1 MAIVKHL
8 NQVRELTVSIK
19 TSVSFL
25 NLCVWAGGFCR
36 KVCKSV
42 PMLMK
47 DGKSFLKKKS
57 GSKVHGGRAPPNGT
71 FPLPNSP
78 TVAMKAA
85 VPDTQMRKLRTGNPE
100 VVS

>member
-25 NLCVWAGGFCR
+25 NLCGWAGGFCR

-42 PMLMK
+42 PILMK
-47 DGKSFLKKKS
+47 DGESLRKKKAVAKS
-57 GSKVHGGRAPPNGT
+57 TVEGGHLQTA
-71 FPLPNSP
+71 LSLLP
-78 TVAMKAA
+78 TV
-85 VPDTQMRKLRTGNPE
+85 LL
-100 VVS
+100 

>member
-47 DGKSFLKKKS
+47 DGKSLKKKVVPKS
-57 GSKVHGGRAPPNGT
+57 TGGGHPQMALSL
-71 FPLPNSP
+71 FP
-78 TVAMKAA
+78 TVLLL
-85 VPDTQMRKLRTGNPE
+85 P
-100 VVS
+100 

>member
-47 DGKSFLKKKS
+47 DGKSLKKKKGFQS
-57 GSKVHGGRAPPNGT
+57 PRGGAPPNGT

>member
-47 DGKSFLKKKS
+47 DGESLKKKAVPKS
-57 GSKVHGGRAPPNGT
+57 TAGEAPPNGT

-85 VPDTQMRKLRTGNPE
+85 VPDTQMRKLRTGNPQ

>member
-47 DGKSFLKKKS
+47 DGESLKKKAVPKS
-57 GSKVHGGRAPPNGT
+57 TAGGHLQMALSL
-71 FPLPNSP
+71 FP
-78 TVAMKAA
+78 TVLLL
-85 VPDTQMRKLRTGNPE
+85 P
-100 VVS
+100 

>member
-47 DGKSFLKKKS
+47 DGESLKKKAVPKS
-57 GSKVHGGRAPPNGT
+57 TAWGGHLQMALSL
-71 FPLPNSP
+71 FP
-78 TVAMKAA
+78 TVLLL
-85 VPDTQMRKLRTGNPE
+85 P
-100 VVS
+100 

>member
-25 NLCVWAGGFCR
+25 NLCGWAGGFCR

-42 PMLMK
+42 PIFMK
-47 DGKSFLKKKS
+47 DGKSF
-57 GSKVHGGRAPPNGT
+57 
-71 FPLPNSP
+71 FFF
-78 TVAMKAA
+78 
-85 VPDTQMRKLRTGNPE
+85 
-100 VVS
+100 

>member
-8 NQVRELTVSIK
+8 NKVRELTVSIK

-47 DGKSFLKKKS
+47 DGKSLKKK
-57 GSKVHGGRAPPNGT
+57 K
-71 FPLPNSP
+71 
-78 TVAMKAA
+78 A
-85 VPDTQMRKLRTGNPE
+85 VPKSTGGGTSKWHFPSSQQSYCCHE
-100 VVS
+100 SSSP

>member
-47 DGKSFLKKKS
+47 DGESLKKKKRFQS
-57 GSKVHGGRAPPNGT
+57 PQRGGHLQMALSL
-71 FPLPNSP
+71 FP
-78 TVAMKAA
+78 TVLLL
-85 VPDTQMRKLRTGNPE
+85 P
-100 VVS
+100 

>member
-1 MAIVKHL
+1 MAIVKHM

-47 DGKSFLKKKS
+47 DGKSLKKKS
-57 GSKVHGGRAPPNGT
+57 GSKVYGGGHLQMALSL
-71 FPLPNSP
+71 FP
-78 TVAMKAA
+78 TVLLL
-85 VPDTQMRKLRTGNPE
+85 P
-100 VVS
+100 